1 MSEEI
6 KKDKKKI
13 NISRIGKSPI
23 TIPSGV
29 KLNYAGRLVTVEG
42 PKGKLTQE
50 LPEGIELT
58 ITDNIVELICNTT
71 VLKIRAQHGLMRT
84 LVNNMVDGVSKG
96 FEKILE
102 IVGVGYRVSMKGKDL
117 DLAMGFSH
125 PYLFEAPAGI
135 EFSVEGTQKITVKGI
150 DKQQVGQVAA
160 DIRMVRKPEPYKG
173 KGIRYQGEKILLK
186 AGKSGKK

>member
-1 MSEEI
+1 MSEDI

-23 TIPSGV
+23 TMPSSV
-29 KLNYAGRLVTVEG
+29 KLSCVNQLVTVEG
-42 PKGKLTQE
+42 SKGKLSQQ
-50 LPEGIELT
+50 LPDGIELKLA
-58 ITDNIVELICNTT
+58 DNIVELICNTT
-71 VLKIRAQHGLMRT
+71 ILKIRAQHGLMRT
-84 LVNNMVDGVSKG
+84 LISNMVVGVSEG
-96 FEKILE
+96 FEKTLE
-102 IVGVGYRVSMKGKDL
+102 IVGVGYKVTMKGKDL

-125 PYLFEAPAGI
+125 PYIFEAPVGV

-150 DKQQVGQVAA
+150 DKQLVGQVAA

-173 KGIRYQGEKILLK
+173 KGIRYQGEKIILK